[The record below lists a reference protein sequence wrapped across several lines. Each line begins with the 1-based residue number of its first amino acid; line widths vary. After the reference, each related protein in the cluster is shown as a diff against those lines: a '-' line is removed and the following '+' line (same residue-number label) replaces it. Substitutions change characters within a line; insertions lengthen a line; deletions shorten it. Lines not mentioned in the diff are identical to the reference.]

1 MTSNAAPMTVP
12 PAAPPSGMPI
22 ADTTAAQN
30 EAVHSIG
37 KETVNADDIER
48 NAGSLNAEEKNESDA
63 SSEFKQDGVA
73 RAEAITKVWTTKTLW
88 ATFGL

>member
-1 MTSNAAPMTVP
+1 MAPITIP

-22 ADTTAAQN
+22 ADTTAAQQGV
-30 EAVHSIG
+30 AHTVG

-48 NAGSLNAEEKNESDA
+48 NAGSEINAEEDQKNESDG
-63 SSEFKQDGVA
+63 SSEFKQEGVA

-88 ATFGL
+88 ITFGL